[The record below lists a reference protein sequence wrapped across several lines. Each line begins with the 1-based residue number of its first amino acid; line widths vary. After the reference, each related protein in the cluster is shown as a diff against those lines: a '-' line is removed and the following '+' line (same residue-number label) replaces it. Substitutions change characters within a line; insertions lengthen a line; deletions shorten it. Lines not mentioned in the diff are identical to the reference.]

1 MKYFNLSGALPT
13 LNLAQRILKAFNVG
27 YVRQRETPAPAKV
40 RSVSYG
46 EGLRAHFARQALARH
61 EAEQARKH
69 AIRINRTSI

>member
-1 MKYFNLSGALPT
+1 MKYFNLSGALPK

-40 RSVSYG
+40 SSASYG
-46 EGLRAHFARQALARH
+46 ENLRAHFAAQAKERH
-61 EAEQARKH
+61 ERDKARKH